1 MQSSDEFLLCHQFC
15 LTFTFHDLAS
25 DMVNLI
31 CILYLAY
38 RILYGDE
45 DVHVLGL
52 DYYLTQYTGPCPFR
66 PKIASEARNQPE
78 DPAGLP

>member
-1 MQSSDEFLLCHQFC
+1 MRGGCSRTSRAGLLPHTVHRSVFC
-15 LTFTFHDLAS
+15 
-25 DMVNLI
+25 I
-31 CILYLAY
+31 CILYFAY